1 MGFVEDETPWCGG
14 HVSARVWCVRANN
27 PSPMTYVGTNSWIV
41 AEPGAKECVVIDPA
55 PAGEQVQR
63 ILATCGETGLRIGAI
78 VATHDH
84 PDHIEGI
91 PELVAATGA
100 PVYAPRTSRINQLL
114 QKHGFAKCGGV
125 KRACSEGAE
134 GAGAVE
140 AGAAGE
146 LDSGG
151 LPHSCEEKAG
161 WGADVQAL
169 PKGAFRP
176 FEGAPEFEVIA
187 LPGHSEDSVG
197 LLLPAEQSLFTGDVL
212 FRHGPTVV
220 FHPDGVL
227 ASYFASLD
235 TLERLVREGRVRRF
249 YPGHGYPID
258 DPLPIIEA
266 TRKHRV
272 DRLNQVKEALNAGTL
287 AEPDAL
293 FDAVYQGVNPAL
305 RMPSIRSIRAQL
317 KFLGI

>member
-100 PVYAPRTSRINQLL
+100 PVYAPRTSRIEQLL
-114 QKHGFAKCGGV
+114 QKHGFAKCGGS
-125 KRACSEGAE
+125 KRTCSEGAE

-146 LDSGG
+146 LDLGG
-151 LPHSCEEKAG
+151 LVSFLRGKS
-161 WGADVQAL
+161 W
-169 PKGAFRP
+169 
-176 FEGAPEFEVIA
+176 
-187 LPGHSEDSVG
+187 
-197 LLLPAEQSLFTGDVL
+197 
-212 FRHGPTVV
+212 
-220 FHPDGVL
+220 
-227 ASYFASLD
+227 
-235 TLERLVREGRVRRF
+235 LER
-249 YPGHGYPID
+249 
-258 DPLPIIEA
+258 
-266 TRKHRV
+266 
-272 DRLNQVKEALNAGTL
+272 
-287 AEPDAL
+287 
-293 FDAVYQGVNPAL
+293 
-305 RMPSIRSIRAQL
+305 
-317 KFLGI
+317 

>member
-1 MGFVEDETPWCGG
+1 MGFVEDETPWRGG
-14 HVSARVWCVRANN
+14 RVSARVRCVRANN

-63 ILATCGETGLRIGAI
+63 ILAACVEAGLRIGAI

-91 PELVAATGA
+91 SELVAATGA
-100 PVYAPRTSRINQLL
+100 PVYAPRTSRIEQLL
-114 QKHGFAKCGGV
+114 QKHDFAKRGDV
-125 KRACSEGAE
+125 KCTCSEGAE
-134 GAGAVE
+134 DEGSLE
-140 AGAAGE
+140 IGAAGE
-146 LDSGG
+146 LDRGC
-151 LPHSCEEKAG
+151 LPRSCEEKAG
-161 WGADVQAL
+161 WSAGVQAL
-169 PKGAFRP
+169 PKGPFRP
-176 FEGAPEFEVIA
+176 FEGTLEFEVIA

-235 TLERLVREGRVRRF
+235 TLEQLVREDRAQRF

-272 DRLNQVKEALNAGTL
+272 DRLVQVKEALNAGTP

-293 FDAVYQGVNPAL
+293 FDVVYQGVNPAL

-317 KFLGI
+317 KYLGK

>member
-1 MGFVEDETPWCGG
+1 MGFIEDEKPWCGG
-14 HVSARVWCVRANN
+14 RVSTRVQCVRANN
-27 PSPMTYVGTNSWIV
+27 LSPMTYVGTNSWIV
-41 AEPGAKECVVIDPA
+41 AEPGAEKCVVIDPA
-55 PAGEQVQR
+55 PAGEQIQR
-63 ILATCGETGLRIGAI
+63 ILTACVEAGLRIGAI

-114 QKHGFAKCGGV
+114 QKCGFTKCVDV
-125 KRACSEGAE
+125 KCACSEGAE
-134 GAGAVE
+134 DAGSVE
-140 AGAAGE
+140 VGAAGE
-146 LDSGG
+146 LDSGC
-151 LPHSCEEKAG
+151 LPCSCGEKAG
-161 WGADVQAL
+161 WSAGVHAL
-169 PKGAFRP
+169 PKGQFLP
-176 FEGAPEFEVIA
+176 FEGAPKFEIVA

-197 LLLPAEQSLFTGDVL
+197 LLYPAEQSLFTGDVL

-235 TLERLVREGRVRRF
+235 VLEQLVREGRVQRF

-258 DPLPIIEA
+258 NPLPIIEA

-272 DRLNQVKEALNAGTL
+272 DRLDQVKEALNAGTP
-287 AEPDAL
+287 ADPDAL
-293 FDAVYQGVNPAL
+293 FDVVYQGVSPAL

-317 KFLGI
+317 KYLGK

>member
-14 HVSARVWCVRANN
+14 HVSARVRCVRANN

-55 PAGEQVQR
+55 PAGEQVR
-63 ILATCGETGLRIGAI
+63 LILATCGEAGLRIGAI

-114 QKHGFAKCGGV
+114 QKHGAKCGGA

-140 AGAAGE
+140 VGSAGE
-146 LDSGG
+146 LNSGG
-151 LPHSCEEKAG
+151 LPHSCGEKAG
-161 WGADVQAL
+161 WSAGVQAL
-169 PKGAFRP
+169 PKGQFLP
-176 FEGAPEFEVIA
+176 FEGAPKFEIVA

-197 LLLPAEQSLFTGDVL
+197 LLYPAEQSLFTGDVL

-235 TLERLVREGRVRRF
+235 VLEQLVREGRVRHF

-258 DPLPIIEA
+258 DPLLIIEA
-266 TRKHRV
+266 TRKHRI
-272 DRLNQVKEALNAGTL
+272 DRLNQVKEALKAGTP

>member
-14 HVSARVWCVRANN
+14 HVSARVRCVRANN

-63 ILATCGETGLRIGAI
+63 ILATCGEAGLRIGAI

-91 PELVAATGA
+91 PELIAATGA
-100 PVYAPRTSRINQLL
+100 PVYAPRTSRIEQLL
-114 QKHGFAKCGGV
+114 QKHGFAKCGGA
-125 KRACSEGAE
+125 KRACSE
-134 GAGAVE
+134 
-140 AGAAGE
+140 
-146 LDSGG
+146 G

-169 PKGAFRP
+169 PKGPFRP

>member
-100 PVYAPRTSRINQLL
+100 PVYAPRTSRIEQLL

-169 PKGAFRP
+169 PKGAFHP
-176 FEGAPEFEVIA
+176 F
-187 LPGHSEDSVG
+187 
-197 LLLPAEQSLFTGDVL
+197 
-212 FRHGPTVV
+212 
-220 FHPDGVL
+220 
-227 ASYFASLD
+227 
-235 TLERLVREGRVRRF
+235 
-249 YPGHGYPID
+249 
-258 DPLPIIEA
+258 
-266 TRKHRV
+266 
-272 DRLNQVKEALNAGTL
+272 
-287 AEPDAL
+287 
-293 FDAVYQGVNPAL
+293 
-305 RMPSIRSIRAQL
+305 
-317 KFLGI
+317 

>member
-14 HVSARVWCVRANN
+14 HVSARVRCVRANN

-55 PAGEQVQR
+55 PAGEQIQR
-63 ILATCGETGLRIGAI
+63 ILATCVEAGLRIGAI

-100 PVYAPRTSRINQLL
+100 PVYAPRTSRIEQLL
-114 QKHGFAKCGGV
+114 QKYASAKRVGAKCA
-125 KRACSEGAE
+125 RSEGAE
-134 GAGAVE
+134 DAGAVE
-140 AGAAGE
+140 VAATAE
-146 LDSGG
+146 SDSGG
-151 LPHSCEEKAG
+151 SPHSCEEKAG
-161 WGADVQAL
+161 WGAGVQIL
-169 PKGAFRP
+169 HEGSFRP
-176 FEGAPEFEVIA
+176 FEGAPEFEAIA

-235 TLERLVREGRVRRF
+235 TLEQLVREGRVQRF

-272 DRLNQVKEALNAGTL
+272 DRLDQVKEALNAGTP

-293 FDAVYQGVNPAL
+293 FDVVYRGVNPAL

-317 KFLGI
+317 KYLGI